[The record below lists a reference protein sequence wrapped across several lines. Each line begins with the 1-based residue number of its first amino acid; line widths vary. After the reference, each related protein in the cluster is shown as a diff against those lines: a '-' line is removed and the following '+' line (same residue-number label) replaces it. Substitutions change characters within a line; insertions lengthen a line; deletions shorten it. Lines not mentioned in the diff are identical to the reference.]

1 MKTMRTLWSS
11 AICLLAMA
19 GMDHPAA
26 RGENSLPI
34 AILNLDRIFKT
45 HQPLLDQ
52 LAPAREEAKALQE
65 KLQLRQAEIE
75 TVANQIRKTEPSTPD
90 FQRLQAQL
98 LKLNGELRQ
107 LAETGQQAIQKK
119 ETTVYLAF
127 YRTLDDEVAKYAK
140 AKGLK
145 LVLRQQEGSLD
156 ENQTLQEILKSLN
169 RSIIY
174 QDGLDI
180 TDDIL
185 KALDARAAA
194 NKP

>member
-1 MKTMRTLWSS
+1 MIASRISLV
-11 AICLLAMA
+11 LLA
-19 GMDHPAA
+19 GWLFAA
-26 RGENSLPI
+26 TAAAEDPLPI
-34 AILNLDRIFKT
+34 AILNMDRIFKT

-75 TVANQIRKTEPSTPD
+75 TVANQIRKAEPGSPD
-90 FQRLQAQL
+90 FQRLQGQL
-98 LKLNGELRQ
+98 LKLNGELQ
-107 LAETGQQAIQKK
+107 QMAQAGQQTIQKK
-119 ETTVYLAF
+119 ETTIYLAF

-145 LVLRQQEGSLD
+145 LVLRQQDSSLD
-156 ENQTLQEILKSLN
+156 EKQPLQEILKSLN

-185 KALDARAAA
+185 KALDARTS

>member
-1 MKTMRTLWSS
+1 VSEMARSVHRD
-11 AICLLAMA
+11 AIVQAEK
-19 GMDHPAA
+19 AA
-26 RGENSLPI
+26 AAAEADPNVSPDEKR
-34 AILNLDRIFKT
+34 
-45 HQPLLDQ
+45 Q
-52 LAPAREEAKALQE
+52 LREAVNQAREEAKALQE

-75 TVANQIRKTEPSTPD
+75 TVANQIRKTEPNTPD

-107 LAETGQQAIQKK
+107 LAESGQQAIQKK

-185 KALDARAAA
+185 KALDARAA
-194 NKP
+194 NK

>member
-1 MKTMRTLWSS
+1 MNGKRWAAVLG
-11 AICLLAMA
+11 LLCGILVAT
-19 GMDHPAA
+19 GTA
-26 RGENSLPI
+26 RAEDSLPI
-34 AILNLDRIFKT
+34 AILNMDRIFKT

-65 KLQLRQAEIE
+65 KIQLRQAEIE
-75 TVANQIRKTEPSTPD
+75 TVANQIRKAEPGSPD
-90 FQRLQAQL
+90 FQRLQGQL
-98 LKLNGELRQ
+98 LKLNGELQ
-107 LAETGQQAIQKK
+107 QMAQAGQQAIQKK

-127 YRTLDDEVAKYAK
+127 YRTLDEEVAKYAK

-145 LVLRQQEGSLD
+145 LVLRQQESSLD
-156 ENQTLQEILKSLN
+156 NNQPLQEILKSLN

-185 KALDARAAA
+185 QALEARASDT
-194 NKP
+194 NK

>member
-1 MKTMRTLWSS
+1 MNGKKLAASV
-11 AICLLAMA
+11 CGLLLGVHLTVAS
-19 GMDHPAA
+19 A

-34 AILNLDRIFKT
+34 AILNLDRIFKS

-75 TVANQIRKTEPSTPD
+75 TVANQIRKTEPNTPD

-107 LAETGQQAIQKK
+107 LAESGQQAIQKK

-185 KALDARAAA
+185 KALDARAA
-194 NKP
+194 NK

>member
-1 MKTMRTLWSS
+1 MNGKKWTVS
-11 AICLLAMA
+11 IFGLLF
-19 GMDHPAA
+19 GVQLAA
-26 RGENSLPI
+26 AYARADDSLPI
-34 AILNLDRIFKT
+34 AILNMDRIFKT

-75 TVANQIRKTEPSTPD
+75 TVANQIRKAEPGSPD
-90 FQRLQAQL
+90 FQRLQGQL

-107 LAETGQQAIQKK
+107 LAEAGQQTIQKK
-119 ETTVYLAF
+119 ETTIYLAF
-127 YRTLDDEVAKYAK
+127 YRTLDEEVAKYAK

-145 LVLRQQEGSLD
+145 LVLRQQDSSLD
-156 ENQTLQEILKSLN
+156 EKQPVQEILKSLN
-169 RSIIY
+169 RGIIY

-185 KALDARAAA
+185 KALDARASAGR
-194 NKP
+194 

>member
-1 MKTMRTLWSS
+1 MNGKKWTVS
-11 AICLLAMA
+11 IFGLLF
-19 GMDHPAA
+19 GVQLAA
-26 RGENSLPI
+26 AYARADDSLPI
-34 AILNLDRIFKT
+34 AILNMDRIFKT

-75 TVANQIRKTEPSTPD
+75 TVANQIRKAEPGSPD
-90 FQRLQAQL
+90 FQRLQGQL

-107 LAETGQQAIQKK
+107 LAEAGQQTIQKK
-119 ETTVYLAF
+119 ETTIYLAF
-127 YRTLDDEVAKYAK
+127 YRTLDEEVAKYAK

-145 LVLRQQEGSLD
+145 LVLRQQDNSLD
-156 ENQTLQEILKSLN
+156 EKQPVQEILKSLN
-169 RSIIY
+169 RGIIY

-185 KALDARAAA
+185 KALDARASAGR
-194 NKP
+194 

>member
-1 MKTMRTLWSS
+1 MNGKKWAASVFG
-11 AICLLAMA
+11 LLF
-19 GMDHPAA
+19 GVQLAA
-26 RGENSLPI
+26 ACARADDSLPI
-34 AILNLDRIFKT
+34 AILNMDRIFKT

-75 TVANQIRKTEPSTPD
+75 TVANQIRKAEPGSPD
-90 FQRLQAQL
+90 FQRLQGQL

-107 LAETGQQAIQKK
+107 LAETGQQTIQKK
-119 ETTVYLAF
+119 ETTIYLAF
-127 YRTLDDEVAKYAK
+127 YRTLDEEVAKYAK

-145 LVLRQQEGSLD
+145 LVLRQQDSSLD
-156 ENQTLQEILKSLN
+156 EKQPVQEILKSLN
-169 RSIIY
+169 RGIIY

-185 KALDARAAA
+185 KALDARASAGR
-194 NKP
+194 

>member
-1 MKTMRTLWSS
+1 MNGKRWAASVL
-11 AICLLAMA
+11 CLLSGILVAT
-19 GMDHPAA
+19 PTA
-26 RGENSLPI
+26 RADDSLPI
-34 AILNLDRIFKT
+34 AILNMDRIFKT
-45 HQPLLDQ
+45 HKPLLDQ
-52 LAPAREEAKALQE
+52 LAPAREEAKELQE

-75 TVANQIRKTEPSTPD
+75 TVAIQIRKTDPNTPD

-107 LAETGQQAIQKK
+107 LAESGQQTIQKK
-119 ETTVYLAF
+119 ESAIYLAF

-145 LVLRQQEGSLD
+145 LVLRQQESSLD
-156 ENQTLQEILKSLN
+156 ENQPLQEILKSLN

-180 TDDIL
+180 TDEIL
-185 KALDARAAA
+185 KALDARATS
-194 NKP
+194 KP